1 MAPRLLP
8 VLVVALIAMM
18 VGPARLRADG
28 DPASDVLLVRNVF
41 FLYDP
46 PPGAAL
52 QKTLNAEIAAAG
64 RAGFPMKVA
73 LVRAPLD
80 LGLVPVLFG
89 HPQKYADFLGQEISR
104 QYAGPLLVVMPAGYG
119 VHGVKSAATRAVAK
133 LPRPVSGQIDDLAR
147 AAVTAV
153 AKIAAASG
161 HPIATP
167 AASSGPTGGSST
179 IVIVAILAGA
189 AVVAVTA
196 LLIIRRRVSGGRSS

>member
-1 MAPRLLP
+1 MAWRPP
-8 VLVVALIAMM
+8 DA
-18 VGPARLRADG
+18 VGG
-28 DPASDVLLVRNVF
+28 DL
-41 FLYDP
+41 
-46 PPGAAL
+46 
-52 QKTLNAEIAAAG
+52 AAAG

-73 LVRAPLD
+73 LIRAPLD
-80 LGLVPVLFG
+80 LGVVSVLFG
-89 HPQKYADFLGQEISR
+89 QPQKYAGFLGQEISR

-119 VHGVKSAATRAVAK
+119 VHSVNAAATRAVAQ

-167 AASSGPTGGSST
+167 AASSARTGDSST
-179 IVIVAILAGA
+179 ISIVAILAGV
-189 AVVAVTA
+189 AVVAVTG